1 VSPNA
6 APRRVPIGNG
16 WQWIVRGWRLVARK
30 PLTWLMFTLV
40 TWAIVSAGAIHPV
53 VFAAIAV
60 FLPVILAGW
69 TKACVEAEAGRSIPV
84 TMLFSGFRGPVRNLA
99 SIGGINLMV
108 NMALMLVL
116 FALGGD
122 LFTTAMSKPETLTPD
137 QAIELRDRM
146 SVAMI
151 IIVAIG
157 LPMALAVWFAP
168 VAVVLDGQR
177 GPAALLT
184 SLRAIVRN
192 ALPFALYTAV
202 LIGLATVAFAL
213 FSALGLPRIT
223 AMEVAFWALMP
234 LMVTSVYVSYRDIHP
249 AEPTEE
255 SAAPEELP

>member
-1 VSPNA
+1 MSA
-6 APRRVPIGNG
+6 LAPARRVPVGNG

-30 PLTWLMFTLV
+30 PLTWLVFTLV
-40 TWAIVSAGAIHPV
+40 TWAIVSAGAVHPV

-84 TMLFSGFRGPVRNLA
+84 TMLFSGFQGAIRDLA

-116 FALGGD
+116 LALGGD

-146 SVAMI
+146 SVAMM

-157 LPMALAVWFAP
+157 LPTALAVWFAP
-168 VAVVLDGQR
+168 VAVILDGQR
-177 GPAALLT
+177 GLAALMI
-184 SLRAIVRN
+184 SLRAILRN

-202 LIGLATVAFAL
+202 LIGLATVAFSL
-213 FSALGLPRIT
+213 FSALGFPRVT
-223 AMEVAFWALMP
+223 AMEIAFWVLMP
-234 LMVTSVYVSYRDIHP
+234 LLVTSVYVSYRDIHP
-249 AEPTEE
+249 DSSSGVPTN
-255 SAAPEELP
+255 PDELP